1 MAPVV
6 RTPRDEDEMRAIWAM
21 LSRVFGWPAAD
32 FARWA
37 GGPPRERVLAAFVDD
52 EPVAC
57 ARVREFGQWFGGRRV
72 PLGGFSP
79 VGVAAEFRGRGLGSL
94 ITTSQYPL
102 LRERGEVLAGL
113 YPATN
118 ALYRKVGF
126 ELSGVWAM
134 HKTRTRELQHL
145 PLGRGTPTRR
155 ATEVDFPAIEA
166 CYARVA
172 RNLPGFL
179 DRGRNWWDQ
188 RIFAA
193 EEQQIYVVDGDA
205 GDVAGYVRYTM
216 RWPPQ
221 SGTAVIDVAEL
232 LADDPIVAHTLW
244 RLVGSSSSIAA
255 DCTIIGPPEHPLSL
269 SLPEQDLATAS
280 EWRWMTRL
288 IDAPGAIAARGY
300 PPNTTATVASARARR
315 AVRVERRPLAVR
327 PRRGRGAA
335 RARRRR
341 HDRAR
346 RRRALHSVHRIRV
359 TLAARVGRF
368 AARGQRIRPRR
379 TGRRVRGAD
388 PLDARLLLTRVDER
402 GVEQSRERP
411 RAVGRVRDHR
421 VRDRAA
427 GSCTLR
433 NETPASMPT
442 KLTIG
447 SVGWIQ
453 NPSP

>member
-21 LSRVFGWPAAD
+21 LSRAFGWPEAD
-32 FARWA
+32 FARWTS
-37 GGPPRERVLAAFVDD
+37 GPPPERVLAAFVED

-79 VGVAAEFRGRGLGSL
+79 VGVAAEYRGRGLGSL

-155 ATEVDFPAIEA
+155 AIEADFPAIEA
-166 CYARVA
+166 CYARVG
-172 RNLPGFL
+172 RNVPGFL

-193 EEQQIYVVDGDA
+193 EAQQIYVVDGDA

-221 SGTAVIDVAEL
+221 ASTAVIDVAEL
-232 LADDPIVAHTLW
+232 LADDPIVAHRLW

-255 DCTIIGPPEHPLSL
+255 DCTIVGPPEHPLSL
-269 SLPEQDLATAS
+269 SLPEQDLVTAS

-300 PPNTTATVASARARR
+300 PPNTTASVALRVHDAQCEWNTGRWQFVLDAGEARLERGGDGTIELGIGALSSLYTGYASPWQLASAGLLHGGSASDH
-315 AVRVERRPLAVR
+315 
-327 PRRGRGAA
+327 AA
-335 RARRRR
+335 
-341 HDRAR
+341 
-346 RRRALHSVHRIRV
+346 
-359 TLAARVGRF
+359 LAAAF
-368 AARGQRIRPRR
+368 AGP
-379 TGRRVRGAD
+379 
-388 PLDARLLLTRVDER
+388 
-402 GVEQSRERP
+402 
-411 RAVGRVRDHR
+411 
-421 VRDRAA
+421 
-427 GSCTLR
+427 
-433 NETPASMPT
+433 TPWMPDFY
-442 KLTIG
+442 
-447 SVGWIQ
+447 
-453 NPSP
+453 